1 MLKEPLK
8 SRASY
13 VEDEKR
19 VPPTPDESKELTIED
34 YRGRRKLQEIKIE
47 TYNSEG
53 NIIAINLLPND
64 NFFLFVQIESI
75 CRRKMTH
82 C

>member
-64 NFFLFVQIESI
+64 NFFYLCKLKAFVDE
-75 CRRKMTH
+75 K
-82 C
+82 